1 MKKLFEK
8 IFDDKKEVATKP
20 TGEVLDTTKV
30 ANQGREVYVVK
41 PHRPVAK
48 GGFPW
53 EVKARNYDKM
63 DLRRKKEQ
71 RLALMGR
78 NW

>member
-8 IFDDKKEVATKP
+8 IFDDKKEV
-20 TGEVLDTTKV
+20 LDTTKV
-30 ANQGREVYVVK
+30 VDNKKEVYVVK
-41 PHRPVAK
+41 SHRPVTE

-53 EVKARNYDKM
+53 EVKARDF
-63 DLRRKKEQ
+63 DLFEQRRKQEQ

-78 NW
+78 N